1 MRYNDCVKKQKPQG
15 QCRIFERDG
24 QLLFSLNTEIAIPET
39 SKVRFTDAEL
49 NKLDYSKLY
58 SGECRRGRKTAVDA
72 KTMFKILAYAY
83 MNGIYSSRGIEEA
96 CRYRIDFLWL
106 LDGKKGPDHST
117 ISRYRQEHKE
127 EIEELFYQYVNI
139 LEQEGETDHDVV
151 FVDGTKVESR
161 AGRYTFV
168 WRGTAEKNLKK
179 AETELLEKTGTET
192 VTEAIAA
199 VAAAVSGL
207 NFVHGSG
214 NRKSEEQRNA
224 ERLLELTERVQKY
237 RKQLETMG
245 PDRNSYSKTD
255 PDATFMR
262 MKEDHMRNGQL
273 KPAYNLQFAVN
284 SEYITGL
291 EVFPDRTDVNTLIPF
306 LKEMKEK
313 HKSAYRKVSADAGYE
328 SYDNYMYL
336 EKNGQMSFIKPTNF
350 EAKKKKN
357 YKNLIGRVENM
368 TYLDEAD
375 CYVCAEGRLLQNVG
389 VSVNNQGV
397 YPRIITTYRCEDCA
411 CCPQRKKCC
420 KAKDLLAPK
429 ELKVTK
435 ELTEK
440 RKRSEENLQTDEG
453 IRIRVSRSI
462 QVEGAFAL
470 MKEDYR
476 FRRFLTFRRE
486 NIRTELFY
494 FALGFDLRKRYNK
507 ALAKKEKTH
516 FNYPNTA

>member
-1 MRYNDCVKKQKPQG
+1 MTY
-15 QCRIFERDG
+15 EREG
-24 QLLFSLNTEIAIPET
+24 QLSFALITEIEIPKTAE
-39 SKVRFTDAEL
+39 VRFIDAEL

-58 SGECRRGRKTAVDA
+58 SGMRPKGRKKAVDL
-72 KTMFKILAYAY
+72 KTMFKIVAYAY
-83 MNGIYSSRGIEEA
+83 TKGIYSTRGMEEA
-96 CRYRIDFLWL
+96 CRYRIDFRWL
-106 LDGKKGPDHST
+106 LDGQEIPDHST
-117 ISRYRQEHKE
+117 ISRFRQENKE
-127 EIEELFYQYVNI
+127 EIEDLFYQYVNL
-139 LEQEGETDHDVV
+139 LEREGETDHEVV
-151 FVDGTKVESR
+151 YVDGTKIESR
-161 AGRYTFV
+161 ANRYTFV
-168 WRGTAEKNLKK
+168 WRGTIEKYLKK
-179 AETELLEKTGTET
+179 ATTELLEKTGTET
-192 VTEAIAA
+192 VAEARAKVAEIAA
-199 VAAAVSGL
+199 GL
-207 NFVHGSG
+207 VFVQGSG
-214 NRKSEEQRNA
+214 KRKSEEQRQA
-224 ERLLELTERVQKY
+224 ERLLDLQKRIDKY
-237 RKQLETMG
+237 QKQLEIMG

-273 KPAYNLQFAVN
+273 TPAYNLQFAVN

-336 EKNGQMSFIKPTNF
+336 EENGQMSFIKPTNF

-357 YKNLIGRVENM
+357 YKNLIGRAENM

-462 QVEGAFAL
+462 QVEGSFAL

-476 FRRFLTFRRE
+476 FRRFLTFRKE
-486 NIRTELFY
+486 NIRSELFF
-494 FALGFDLRKRYNK
+494 FALGFNLKKRYNK
-507 ALAKKEKTH
+507 KQADREKTH